1 MRVVSEESTFTQCP
15 PWGVSRRESAVR
27 FPLRALAI
35 AAIVAGSACAVR
47 LPPAPLAPAR
57 PALAEVTV
65 DVGRE
70 WSESGVVVRRGDR
83 LVFWATGEVLA
94 VSRPEEP
101 VGPDGITPSAF
112 GVGKGGLVGR
122 IGEAKPFD
130 IGARTHLIWKRAGRS
145 SRLVTPPPLEMKRD
159 GVLYLG
165 VRGWKPGWYEG
176 TFLVSIWRSEA
187 TNP

>member
-1 MRVVSEESTFTQCP
+1 MTQSSARWRVT
-15 PWGVSRRESAVR
+15 RRESSDRLSVRAFAVA
-27 FPLRALAI
+27 ALA
-35 AAIVAGSACAVR
+35 VGSACAVR
-47 LPPAPLAPAR
+47 VPPAPVAPAR

-70 WSESGVVVRRGDR
+70 WTDTGVVVQKGDR
-83 LVFWATGEVLA
+83 LVFWATGKVQALL
-94 VSRPEEP
+94 RPEEP
-101 VGPDGITPSAF
+101 AGPDGTRPSAF

-122 IGEAKPFD
+122 IGDAKPFD

-159 GVLYLG
+159 GVLHLG
-165 VRGWKPGWYEG
+165 VRGWKPGLYDG

-187 TNP
+187 TSP